1 MYNILTSKPNPQVHF
16 FAFPP
21 PRRPNFPSPV
31 FAFDATGGGGTTA
44 SFVTVGGPG
53 RRIRSLKA
61 LESIPGSWLLSVNM
75 NPSSNSLPLLCA
87 LRDFSCTLRNLSS
100 NSPHLI
106 PSSRPFRRL
115 GLSYVDWAVVVGA
128 LFLVALEPYISL
140 GRGESKG
147 VRSCSL
153 FKGEVWRVE
162 LTLGV
167 RYASIQ

>member
-1 MYNILTSKPNPQVHF
+1 MYNILTLKPNPQSHF
-16 FAFPP
+16 FALPP

-31 FAFDATGGGGTTA
+31 FAFDGTGGGGTTA

-61 LESIPGSWLLSVNM
+61 LESNPGSWLLSVNI

-115 GLSYVDWAVVVGA
+115 GLSYVDWAAVAGA
-128 LFLVALEPYISL
+128 LFLV
-140 GRGESKG
+140 
-147 VRSCSL
+147 V
-153 FKGEVWRVE
+153 
-162 LTLGV
+162 
-167 RYASIQ
+167 